1 MTPNRDILVMFRRFI
16 ASEQEM
22 EREVMQL
29 NELLFQ
35 TERPDN
41 FAAAHEVLDLNRY
54 KIINNIPA
62 IRKLMRTGKL
72 SAPFIFFSNKN

>member
-1 MTPNRDILVMFRRFI
+1 MTPNRDILVMFRRHL

-35 TERPDN
+35 AERPDN
-41 FAAAHEVLDLNRY
+41 CAAAHEVLDINRN
-54 KIINNIPA
+54 KLINNI
-62 IRKLMRTGKL
+62 IVIKKLMRTGKL
-72 SAPFIFFSNKN
+72 NVPFVFFSNKN